1 MWVLNILVYG
11 VLGLIIGSF
20 LNVVIHRLPIGQSV
34 STPRSHC
41 PECKHVLRP
50 WELIPVVSYLLLNRK
65 CSQCRMD
72 ISWRY
77 PGVEILTGVLF
88 ILTRLLQPN
97 QTNIGIVFDLVFVSL
112 LVALTMID
120 IDTFRLPDIL
130 VGYVAAAGLLKIIVL
145 GEPTF
150 WSGLIGALGAGGV
163 FFLITYFYPEGMGLG
178 DVKLVAALGVYLG
191 YPSVF
196 YVIFLASLFGVF
208 LGGINFLLRKKSL
221 RDPIPFG
228 PFLAGG
234 SLVVL
239 LGKDYFS
246 ALYTFLFL

>member
-1 MWVLNILVYG
+1 MWVLNILAYG

-41 PECKHVLRP
+41 PQCEHVLSP
-50 WELIPVVSYLLLNRK
+50 WELIPVVSYLLLKGK
-65 CSQCRMD
+65 CSQCKMD

-88 ILTRLLQPN
+88 ILTRMLQPN
-97 QTNIGIVFDLVFVSL
+97 QTTTGIVFDLVFVSL

-120 IDTFRLPDIL
+120 IDTFRLPDVL
-130 VGYVAAAGLLKIIVL
+130 VGYVAATGLLKIIIMA
-145 GEPTF
+145 EPTF
-150 WSGLIGALGAGGV
+150 WSGIIGALGAGGV
-163 FFLITYFYPEGMGLG
+163 FFLIAYFYPEGMGLG
-178 DVKLVAALGVYLG
+178 DVKLVAALGIYLG
-191 YPSVF
+191 YPSIF
-196 YVIFLASLFGVF
+196 YAIFLASLFGVF

-221 RDPIPFG
+221 KDPIPFG

-239 LGKDYFS
+239 LGQDYFS
-246 ALYTFLFL
+246 VLYGYLF

>member
-41 PECKHVLRP
+41 PQCKHVLSP
-50 WELIPVVSYLLLNRK
+50 WELIPVVSYLLLKGK
-65 CSQCRMD
+65 CSQCKMN

-88 ILTRLLQPN
+88 ILTVLLQPN
-97 QTNIGIVFDLVFVSL
+97 QTTTGIVFDLLFVSL

-120 IDTFRLPDIL
+120 IDTFRLPDVL
-130 VGYVAAAGLLKIIVL
+130 VGYVAAIGLLKIIVL
-145 GEPTF
+145 AEPTF
-150 WSGLIGALGAGGV
+150 WSGIIGALGAGGV
-163 FFLITYFYPEGMGLG
+163 FFFIAYFYPDGMGLG
-178 DVKLVAALGVYLG
+178 DVKLVAALGIYLG
-191 YPSVF
+191 YPGVF
-196 YVIFLASLFGVF
+196 YAIFIASLFGVL
-208 LGGINFLLRKKSL
+208 LGGINFLLGKKSL
-221 RDPIPFG
+221 KDPIPFG

-239 LGKDYFS
+239 FGKDCFS
-246 ALYTFLFL
+246 SLYASLF